1 MQRKYEKLSTIY
13 SLYFFIIYVVYVAIL
28 LILLRGR
35 NPAFAIDS
43 ATIVMPAI
51 EVGFFCML
59 GLFAMRI
66 SRGRSSLIAIV
77 VLISSPL
84 LVVFVYLA
92 QMYSAYISGNY
103 ISVLALENIASGQ
116 YVTKPSFFFFA
127 ALAFGSWV
135 WLFLAISKARKHDEI
150 YLFGKGFVFSFVAMC
165 LLFVGMFN
173 SSSGP
178 ERIVQL
184 RPDMVPVTSL
194 ARKFRDLYDARNSMA
209 DMTQVL
215 GEQGIV
221 LPNNEHFPLRRKK
234 AYSADLLF
242 QETKKTIN
250 QPNVIVVFAE
260 GLSARFLQ
268 TYGGKHPGLMPN
280 VDRFALQSMVVDNY
294 FSHTAATFRGI
305 QGQLVSGY
313 PRNGGTEH
321 GGWTAAGE
329 DNTAQLTS
337 INYQTIPDILLARGY
352 RTAFLSSSPEG
363 NSFNTMLRSLG
374 FETVYT
380 VETLPQLLGGR
391 KTPLNSGTKD
401 AADSAIFAGLKG
413 FLEQQAQSGNAQPFF
428 VGTYN
433 VGTHAFLDSDS
444 AGITYGAGDN
454 PALNRMHNFDAQ
466 LGMFLE
472 YFQKSSFSENTL
484 LIITTDHATYPEPA
498 VVEALQDK
506 DYRAYFVDRIPLIIY
521 DKRFQL
527 PTTFDAGYRT
537 SVDFAPTLLHL
548 ISLQEVDNAF
558 MGYSIFEQPPKYHA
572 PVAAIGNDFYFMT
585 PQGIMRASEME
596 RADERYRAYENYV
609 KMYYWL
615 EFTNRV
621 FPAHP

>member
-13 SLYFFIIYVVYVAIL
+13 SLYFFIIYVVYVAIF

-92 QMYSAYISGNY
+92 QMYSAYISGHY

-116 YVTKPSFFFFA
+116 YVTKPSFFFFV
-127 ALAFGSWV
+127 ALAFGSWA
-135 WLFLAISKARKHDEI
+135 WLFLAISEARKHAEI

-337 INYQTIPDILLARGY
+337 INYQTIPDILLERGY

-391 KTPLNSGTKD
+391 TTPLNSGTKD

-444 AGITYGAGDN
+444 AGITYGAGNN

-466 LGMFLE
+466 LGMFLD

-521 DKRFQL
+521 YKRLQL
-527 PTTFDAGYRT
+527 PTTFYAGYRT

-548 ISLQEVDNAF
+548 LSLQEVDNAF

-572 PVAAIGNDFYFMT
+572 PVAAIGNDFYFIT